1 YMEQEEN
8 MVNIQL
14 KGERIV
20 QNDIL
25 KEIQE
30 ALLSMDIEKTLLLT
44 RRALEQGL
52 NPIKIIEDGLSNGIR
67 KLGNMYENGE
77 AFLPELVMGAEI
89 MKRAVEIVKPELE
102 KRKEERKKLGKVMLA
117 TVEGDVHDI
126 GKNLVS
132 LMLWINGFEII
143 DLGVDVPAREI
154 IKKIKELKPDVLG
167 LSALL
172 TTTLLEQ
179 KRVLEELEKAGLRKN
194 VKVIVGGAPVTE
206 EWAKKIGA
214 DSYAPDAVKAVD
226 KVKELLKS

>member
-1 YMEQEEN
+1 M
-8 MVNIQL
+8 
-14 KGERIV
+14 

-44 RRALEQGL
+44 KRALEQGL

-89 MKRAVEIVKPELE
+89 MKRAVEIIKPELE

-117 TVEGDVHDI
+117 TVEGDIHDI
-126 GKNLVS
+126 GKNLVA

-143 DLGVDVPAREI
+143 DLGVDVPAKEI
-154 IKKIKELKPDVLG
+154 IEKIKELKPDVLG

-179 KRVLEELEKAGLRKN
+179 KRVIEELERTGLRKN

-214 DSYAPDAVKAVD
+214 DGYAPDAVKAVG
-226 KVKELLKS
+226 KVRELLRL

>member
-1 YMEQEEN
+1 

-143 DLGVDVPAREI
+143 DLGVDVPVREI

>member
-1 YMEQEEN
+1 M
-8 MVNIQL
+8 
-14 KGERIV
+14 

-143 DLGVDVPAREI
+143 DLGVDVPVREI

>member
-1 YMEQEEN
+1 M
-8 MVNIQL
+8 
-14 KGERIV
+14 

>member
-1 YMEQEEN
+1 MEQEEN

>member
-1 YMEQEEN
+1 MKQEEN

-143 DLGVDVPAREI
+143 DLGVDVPVREI

>member
-1 YMEQEEN
+1 

-14 KGERIV
+14 KGERIM

-30 ALLSMDIEKTLLLT
+30 ALLSMDMEKTLMLT
-44 RRALEQGL
+44 KRALEQRL
-52 NPIKIIEDGLSNGIR
+52 DPIKIIEDGLSNGIKR
-67 KLGNMYENGE
+67 IGEMYENGE
-77 AFLPELVMGAEI
+77 AFLPELIMGAEI

-102 KRKEERKKLGKVMLA
+102 KRKEERRKLGKVMLA

-126 GKNLVS
+126 GKNLVA

-143 DLGVDVPAREI
+143 DLGVDIPAKEI
-154 IKKIKELKPDVLG
+154 IEKIRELKPDVLG

-179 KRVLEELEKAGLRKN
+179 KRVIEELEKAGLRKN
-194 VKVIVGGAPVTE
+194 VKIIVGGAPVTE

-214 DSYAPDAVKAVD
+214 DSYASDAVKAVD
-226 KVKELLKS
+226 KVKKLLEL

>member
-1 YMEQEEN
+1 

-14 KGERIV
+14 KGDYIM

-30 ALLSMDIEKTLLLT
+30 ALLSMDMEKTLMLT
-44 RRALEQGL
+44 KRALEQKFD
-52 NPIKIIEDGLSNGIR
+52 PIKIIEDGLSSGIKR
-67 KLGNMYENGE
+67 LGEMYENGE
-77 AFLPELVMGAEI
+77 AFLPELIMGAEI

-102 KRKEERKKLGKVMLA
+102 KRKEERKKLGRIMLA

-126 GKNLVS
+126 GKNLVA

-143 DLGVDVPAREI
+143 DLGVDIPAKEI
-154 IKKIKELKPDVLG
+154 IEKIRELKPDVLG

-179 KRVLEELEKAGLRKN
+179 KRVIEELEKAGLRKN
-194 VKVIVGGAPVTE
+194 VKIIVGGAPVTE

-214 DSYAPDAVKAVD
+214 DGYAPDAVKAVD
-226 KVKELLKS
+226 KIKELLEL

>member
-1 YMEQEEN
+1 

-14 KGERIV
+14 KGECV
-20 QNDIL
+20 MQNDIL

-117 TVEGDVHDI
+117 TVEGDIHDI
-126 GKNLVS
+126 GKNLVA

-143 DLGVDVPAREI
+143 DLGVDVPVREI
-154 IKKIKELKPDVLG
+154 VEKIKELKPDVLG

-179 KRVLEELEKAGLRKN
+179 KRVIEELERTGLRKN
-194 VKVIVGGAPVTE
+194 VKIIVGGAPVTE

-214 DSYAPDAVKAVD
+214 DGYAPDAVKAVG
-226 KVKELLKS
+226 KVRELLRL